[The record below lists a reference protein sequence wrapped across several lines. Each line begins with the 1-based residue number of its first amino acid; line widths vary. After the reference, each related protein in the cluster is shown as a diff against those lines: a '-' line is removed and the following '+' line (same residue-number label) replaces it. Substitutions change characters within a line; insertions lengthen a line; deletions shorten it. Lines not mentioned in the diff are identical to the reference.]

1 MESCP
6 CCRRPLAVPRA
17 TCLYCGAPLEPGPA
31 AATGASETAPPAADA
46 GTPPAPGP
54 EAVPRSLVVL
64 DLEGVSPGTLVD
76 ALALPAYEAALLVR
90 RGGFH
95 LHRVLDVAAAEEEA
109 SRLVACGARVVLI
122 PEAEARVRPLRAL
135 GGERGEG
142 VLTLRTEEGAVA
154 LRRGGLLLVV
164 QGPITREYQPQPSA
178 RRRRVDTAR
187 LDEGYRVHL
196 HPREPAGPPRPVE
209 IDAATFEFGPALK
222 GSGRI
227 ELDLWVEEILG
238 GAPCDG
244 GFRRLPPALG
254 PAEPEPKGAVAAAGT
269 LGLSS
274 RREGTARE
282 AAPLV
287 LDNVAQFRFYSGW
300 RAAIQRRL
308 TRPAGSSS

>member
-1 MESCP
+1 METCP
-6 CCRRPLAVPRA
+6 CCHRPLAVARA
-17 TCLYCGAPLEPGPA
+17 TCLYCGAPLVTGPGT
-31 AATGASETAPPAADA
+31 ATGAAETAPPATDA
-46 GTPPAPGP
+46 GAPPPAAA
-54 EAVPRSLVVL
+54 EAGPRSLVVL
-64 DLEGVSPGTLVD
+64 DLEGASPGTLAD
-76 ALALPAYEAALLVR
+76 ALSLPAYEVALLVR

-95 LHRVLDVAAAEEEA
+95 LHRILEAAAAEEEA
-109 SRLVACGARVVLI
+109 EHLAAYGARVVLV

-142 VLTLRTEEGAVA
+142 VLTLRTEEEALE

-164 QGPITREYQPQPSA
+164 QGPITREYQPSA

-196 HPREPAGPPRPVE
+196 HPRDAAGLARPVE
-209 IDAATFEFGPALK
+209 IDAATFEFGPSLK

-269 LGLSS
+269 LGLAS
-274 RREGTARE
+274 RREGKRDD
-282 AAPLV
+282 PVV

-300 RAAIQRRL
+300 RAAVQRRF
-308 TRPAGSSS
+308 TRPDGSSS

>member
-6 CCRRPLAVPRA
+6 VCHRPLAVARA
-17 TCLYCGAPLEPGPA
+17 TCVYCGAPLEPGPGPA
-31 AATGASETAPPAADA
+31 GPSEAAPPPADVGA
-46 GTPPAPGP
+46 LPAPAAEP
-54 EAVPRSLVVL
+54 VARSLVVIEA
-64 DLEGVSPGTLVD
+64 EGASPGTLAN

-95 LHRVLDVAAAEEEA
+95 LHRVLEAAAAAKEA
-109 SRLVACGARVVLI
+109 RRLATFGARVFVV
-122 PEAEARVRPLRAL
+122 PEAEARVRPRRAL
-135 GGERGEG
+135 GGERAEG
-142 VLTLRTEEGAVA
+142 VLTLRTEEEVVG
-154 LRRGGLLLVV
+154 LRRGDLLLVV
-164 QGPITREYQPQPSA
+164 QGPITREYQPEA

-196 HPREPAGPPRPVE
+196 HPQGAAGRPAE

-222 GSGRI
+222 GSARI

-238 GAPCDG
+238 GAPCDD

-254 PAEPEPKGAVAAAGT
+254 PSEPEPRGAVAAAGT
-269 LGLSS
+269 LGLAARRDG
-274 RREGTARE
+274 RREGTV
-282 AAPLV
+282 V

-308 TRPAGSSS
+308 TRPAETSS

>member
-1 MESCP
+1 MDSCP
-6 CCRRPLAVPRA
+6 ACHRPLAVARA
-17 TCLYCGAPLEPGPA
+17 TCVYCGALLGPA
-31 AATGASETAPPAADA
+31 AATPGAPDAATRPADAGAPPAVVGD
-46 GTPPAPGP
+46 GAPR
-54 EAVPRSLVVL
+54 ALVVL
-64 DLEGVSPGTLVD
+64 EVEGASARALAD
-76 ALALPAYEAALLVR
+76 ALALPSYEVALLVR

-95 LHRVLDVAAAEEEA
+95 LHRVLAAGAAEEEA
-109 SRLVACGARVVLI
+109 KRLATFGARVFVV

-135 GGERGEG
+135 GGERTDG
-142 VLTLRTEEGAVA
+142 VLTLRTEEEPVT

-164 QGPITREYQPQPSA
+164 QGPITREYQPSA
-178 RRRRVDTAR
+178 RRRRVDTAQ

-196 HPREPAGPPRPVE
+196 HPRRPAGPARPVE
-209 IDAATFEFGPALK
+209 VDAATFEFGPWLK

-269 LGLSS
+269 LGLAARRRG
-274 RREGTARE
+274 RRE
-282 AAPLV
+282 APLV

-300 RAAIQRRL
+300 RAAVQRRL
-308 TRPAGSSS
+308 TRPAGTSS

>member
-1 MESCP
+1 MDSCP
-6 CCRRPLAVPRA
+6 VCHRPLAVARA
-17 TCLYCGAPLEPGPA
+17 TCVYCGAPLGPEPA
-31 AATGASETAPPAADA
+31 AAPEPAPPPAEAPPAAA
-46 GTPPAPGP
+46 AEAPA
-54 EAVPRSLVVL
+54 RSLVVL
-64 DLEGVSPGTLVD
+64 EAEGASPGALAD

-95 LHRVLDVAAAEEEA
+95 LHRVLDAAAAGEESA
-109 SRLVACGARVVLI
+109 RLATFGLRVFVV

-135 GGERGEG
+135 GGERADG
-142 VLTLRTEEGAVA
+142 VLTLRTEEEAVTV
-154 LRRGGLLLVV
+154 RRGALLLVV
-164 QGPITREYQPQPSA
+164 QGAITREYQPSP

-196 HPREPAGPPRPVE
+196 HPREAAARPVE
-209 IDAATFEFGPALK
+209 IDSATFEFGPALK

-254 PAEPEPKGAVAAAGT
+254 PAEPEPRGAVAAAGT
-269 LGLSS
+269 LGLAKG
-274 RREGTARE
+274 RDGKREG
-282 AAPLV
+282 LVV

-300 RAAIQRRL
+300 RAAVQRRL
-308 TRPAGSSS
+308 TRPAGTSS

>member
-1 MESCP
+1 
-6 CCRRPLAVPRA
+6 
-17 TCLYCGAPLEPGPA
+17 
-31 AATGASETAPPAADA
+31 
-46 GTPPAPGP
+46 
-54 EAVPRSLVVL
+54 VVL
-64 DLEGVSPGTLVD
+64 ELEGASPGTLAD

-90 RGGFH
+90 RGGYH
-95 LHRVLDVAAAEEEA
+95 LHRALEAAAAEEEA
-109 SRLVACGARVVLI
+109 KHLATCGARVFVV
-122 PEAEARVRPLRAL
+122 PEAEARARPLRAL

-142 VLTLRTEEGAVA
+142 VLTLRTEEEEVC

-164 QGPITREYQPQPSA
+164 QGPITREYQPSA
-178 RRRRVDTAR
+178 NRRRVDTAR

-196 HPREPAGPPRPVE
+196 HPRDPASPARPVE

-269 LGLSS
+269 LSLAS
-274 RREGTARE
+274 RREGKRE
-282 AAPLV
+282 GAPVV

-300 RAAIQRRL
+300 RAAVQRRL
-308 TRPAGSSS
+308 TRPAESSS

>member
-1 MESCP
+1 VS
-6 CCRRPLAVPRA
+6 AVPA
-17 TCLYCGAPLEPGPA
+17 PA
-31 AATGASETAPPAADA
+31 A
-46 GTPPAPGP
+46 
-54 EAVPRSLVVL
+54 EAVARSLVVL
-64 DLEGVSPGTLVD
+64 EVEGASPGTLVN

-95 LHRVLDVAAAEEEA
+95 LHRVLEAAAAEEEA
-109 SRLVACGARVVLI
+109 KRLATFGARVFVV

-135 GGERGEG
+135 GGERAEG
-142 VLTLRTEEGAVA
+142 VVALRTEEEAVT

-164 QGPITREYQPQPSA
+164 QGPITREYQPA
-178 RRRRVDTAR
+178 ATRRRVDTAR

-196 HPREPAGPPRPVE
+196 HPRDVAARHVE

-254 PAEPEPKGAVAAAGT
+254 PAEPEPRGAVAAAGT
-269 LGLSS
+269 LGLAT
-274 RREGTARE
+274 RRDGKREG
-282 AAPLV
+282 PVV

-300 RAAIQRRL
+300 RAAVQRRL
-308 TRPAGSSS
+308 TRPAGTSS